1 MEDKK
6 KRKRTRKKINTT
18 KKETNVDLKNKDTN
32 KEKEEEKNT
41 STKTKATS
49 TTNKKKKKKKK
60 KKIKFK
66 YKNIIKLIV
75 SIIMLILSIICFA
88 YVNNLNVLP
97 FKYLLLFVSV
107 LLILNFISTILLLSK
122 SKIKHAISIILY
134 IIIVL
139 ISIIGIKYVGNTIKY
154 LNEGF
159 NNNKVELTT
168 YNIIV
173 LNDSSYETIEDLNN
187 TTMGYLFLELANTDY
202 LNTVKSKVNTE
213 LKQLDVFELYKELM
227 NQNIASIVINDGYIS
242 LIEEEYPDFSEKTKT
257 LDTIDVEVKKETNNK
272 KLNELKPIN
281 IYLSGTDS
289 RSSNISSNGTS
300 DVNIVVTINP
310 ATHTILLTN
319 IPRDYYVQLH
329 GTTGTKDKLT
339 HAGFY
344 GLDMSRQTIEDLMGI
359 EIDYSVKVGFNS
371 VIKLVDLVGGIDIY
385 SDITYRTHCKD
396 GGAKSVYIQ
405 KGWNH
410 LTGAQALSFARERYA
425 YTDGDRQRGRNQQ
438 EVIKAIFNKI
448 ISDKSILLK
457 YDSLLNS
464 FSSLYRTDIPKE
476 FVTLLIKEQL
486 NNMTSWTIESQSVDG
501 YGASGKTY
509 SMPGYDNLYVM
520 IPYQETINKATNKI
534 NSVLNIENN

>member
-1 MEDKK
+1 MEEKR
-6 KRKRTRKKINTT
+6 KRKRTRKKTNLDNDANAIKEQQDEI
-18 KKETNVDLKNKDTN
+18 KKTN
-32 KEKEEEKNT
+32 
-41 STKTKATS
+41 S
-49 TTNKKKKKKKK
+49 KKKKRKKKK
-60 KKIKFK
+60 KFK
-66 YKNIIKLIV
+66 YKNIIKLII
-75 SIIMLILSIICFA
+75 SIIMLILSIVCFA

-97 FKYLLLFVSV
+97 FKYLILFISI
-107 LLILNFISTILLLSK
+107 LLIMNFISTILLFSK
-122 SKIKHAISIILY
+122 GKIKQAIGIIFY
-134 IIIVL
+134 IIIIL
-139 ISIIGIKYVGNTIKY
+139 ISIIGIKYVGNTIEY
-154 LNEGF
+154 LNKGF

-173 LNDSSYETIEDLNN
+173 LNDSNYQKLEDLNN
-187 TTMGYLFLELANTDY
+187 TTMGYLFLELNNNDY
-202 LNTVKSKVNTE
+202 LNKVKSKVNAE
-213 LKQLDVFELYKELM
+213 LKQLDVFELYKELI
-227 NQNIASIVINDGYIS
+227 NKDIASIVINDGYIS
-242 LIEEEYPDFSEKTKT
+242 LIEEEYPDFSENTKI
-257 LDTIDVEVKKETNNK
+257 LDTIDVEVKKEVNNNK
-272 KLNELKPIN
+272 LEELKPVN

-289 RSSNISSNGTS
+289 RSSNISRNGTS
-300 DVNIVVTINP
+300 DVNIVITINP
-310 ATHTILLTN
+310 ETHTILLTN

-344 GLDMSRQTIEDLMGI
+344 GLDMSRQTIEDFMNI

-385 SDITYRTHCKD
+385 SDIAFRTYCSD
-396 GGAKSVYIQ
+396 GGAKKVYIK

-410 LTGAQALSFARERYA
+410 LNGAQALSFARERHA
-425 YTDGDRQRGRNQQ
+425 YLDGDKQRGRNQQ

-464 FSSLYRTDIPKE
+464 FSDLYRTDIPKE

-520 IPYQETINKATNKI
+520 IPYQDTITKATDKI
-534 NSVLNIENN
+534 NSVLNTKNN